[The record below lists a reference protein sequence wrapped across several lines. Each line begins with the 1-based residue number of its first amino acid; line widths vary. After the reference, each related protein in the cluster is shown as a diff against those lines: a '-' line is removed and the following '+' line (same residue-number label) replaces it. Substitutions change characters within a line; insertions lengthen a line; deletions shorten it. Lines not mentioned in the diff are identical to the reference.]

1 MKRIIASEAVTLDSN
16 VYTGGGTD
24 VTAELQ
30 AVLDL
35 ALDGG
40 VHLVM
45 DGAALVRGLKVH
57 SNTVIECPNSSCGF
71 FMADHSDKPLFVND
85 AWSIDP
91 EMRDKDISFIGGTY
105 NHNCTKQAHDVPN
118 SFHPWP
124 SGGKLCEEYDES
136 HFVYMMEFYGVE
148 NFKISGVSF
157 RNQRTFT
164 LTVANFKNVIVEDS
178 NIAMADHVHPSNQDG
193 FHFFG
198 PGQFLT
204 LRNLRGCTGDDF
216 INIGPDE
223 IDGVSSITDILLD
236 GIYFDNTCQG
246 IRMLSRGTGMLDRLT
261 VKNVTGSF
269 RTFGFSINPFFH
281 GETFG
286 KYGDLYF
293 ENIDLRQIE
302 ATYNYTPLTFF
313 QVGGDFHCITMKNIR
328 FHQPVRNSLM
338 FDIGCPFFY
347 RPSRETDGEIDHG
360 DDYFDR
366 EWMPEIVRPR
376 IENFIIDG
384 LTVTS
389 DEKFDGAHVFELR
402 YNVDNFVAKNIQ
414 LFRSESSKPTVEF
427 ISMQKEAAVKNMIV
441 EDIFAEKISCVL
453 NAGED
458 HKIDLLK
465 MNNILIK
472 DSDKLL
478 SADKA
483 SIGARIE
490 SGVVEV

>member
-1 MKRIIASEAVTLDSN
+1 MHRIIASERVVLDSN

-24 VTAELQ
+24 LTAELQ
-30 AVLDL
+30 AILDL

-40 VHLVM
+40 VYLIM
-45 DGAALVRGLKVH
+45 DGAALIHGLKVH
-57 SNTVIECPNSSCGF
+57 SNTVIECANSSCGF
-71 FMADHSDKPLFVND
+71 FMADHSDKPMFVNS
-85 AWSIDP
+85 AWSLNPDVKN
-91 EMRDKDISFIGGTY
+91 RDISFIGGTY
-105 NHNCTKQAHDVPN
+105 NHNCTKQAHEVKN

-124 SGGKLCEEYDES
+124 DGNLCEEYDEE

-148 NFKISGVSF
+148 NFRISGVSF

-178 NIAMADHVHPSNQDG
+178 NIAMAEHVHPSNQDG

-204 LRNLRGCTGDDF
+204 LRNVRGCTGDDF

-223 IDGVSSITDILLD
+223 LDGVSSITDILLD
-236 GIYFDNTCQG
+236 GIYFDSTCQG
-246 IRMLSRGTGMLDRLT
+246 IRMLSRGSGMLDRLT
-261 VKNVTGSF
+261 VRNVTGTF

-313 QVGGDFHCITMKNIR
+313 QVGGDFHCITMKNVR
-328 FHQPVRNSLM
+328 FHNPVRNSLM

-347 RPSRETDGEIDHG
+347 RPSRDTGGEIDHG

-366 EWMPEIVRPR
+366 EWMPEIARPR
-376 IENFIIDG
+376 IETFIIDG

-389 DEKFDGAHVFELR
+389 DEKFDGAHIFELR
-402 YNVDNFVAKNIQ
+402 YNVDNFVAKNVQ
-414 LFRSESSKPTVEF
+414 LFRSDSSSASVELVN
-427 ISMQKEAAVKNMIV
+427 MQKEAAVKNMII
-441 EDIFAEKISCVL
+441 EDIFAEKLSCVL
-453 NAGED
+453 KGGAE

-465 MNNILIK
+465 LDNVVAKDCGKILDADDTYIGV
-472 DSDKLL
+472 KL
-478 SADKA
+478 
-483 SIGARIE
+483 E
-490 SGVVEV
+490 SGVVQV